1 MEAFQFNILLAVA
14 MVVLVSFIIYLVIHR
29 SETRKRSFSKKVEK
43 KQENRRDN
51 FRLRINKKDS
61 LMEVLKVGS
70 INVNQHDYCEIVD
83 ISAGGVGIISYLDLP
98 LKQKVY
104 VRVHFHLNDE
114 VFSLNGRIV
123 RKIERINRSSFLYG
137 IQFLNLS
144 TRDENRLIKEIYA
157 LENQRRKMAIK

>member
-1 MEAFQFNILLAVA
+1 MEEFQFNILLAAA
-14 MVVLVSFIIYLVIHR
+14 MVVLVSFIIYLVIHK
-29 SETRKRSFSKKVEK
+29 SETRKRNSKKVEK

-51 FRLRINKKDS
+51 FRLRVNMKDS

-83 ISAGGVGIISYLDLP
+83 VSAGGVGIISYQDLP

-104 VRVHFHLNDE
+104 VRVHFYLNDE
-114 VFSLNGRIV
+114 AFSLNGRIV
-123 RKIERINRSSFLYG
+123 RKIERINRNSFLYG
-137 IQFLNLS
+137 IQFLDLS

-157 LENQRRKMAIK
+157 LENQRRKMVIK